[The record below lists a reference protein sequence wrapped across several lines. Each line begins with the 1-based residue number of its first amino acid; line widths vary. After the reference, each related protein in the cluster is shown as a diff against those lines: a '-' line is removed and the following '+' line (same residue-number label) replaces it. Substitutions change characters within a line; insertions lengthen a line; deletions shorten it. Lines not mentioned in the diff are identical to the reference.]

1 MTLFLD
7 IVVLFAV
14 LFMTIVVLTGWGNIT
29 FKLLGVDIPSR
40 LSTYTIW
47 LGFCAVIGVIEFT
60 HLLVA
65 IDFKVALVIAVI
77 GLVGCWFNATS
88 FTTTLLALVRKFPL
102 RAIVISLV
110 AICWAIRAME
120 APTMY
125 DSGLYHFG
133 SIRWLNEEPLVPGLG
148 NLHWRLALNQSYF
161 GFLALLNIAPYWGK
175 GYAAGGLF
183 LLCLTAITTLELS
196 ATFSRLTRLVVGGIL
211 LSYLCLLSG
220 SIANPLPDTGVA
232 LLEVAMF
239 LVLYSE
245 LSQPMAVDP
254 ARQQR
259 LILLAFMCLTIVTIK
274 LSSIG
279 FAAATM
285 LIVIGAIFFK
295 NKPHSAQNKV
305 VFKVALILG
314 FFSLLHLGRGYLL
327 SGAPLFPSSLGS
339 VWSLPWSVEFGVAQ
353 NESQLIYAWAKQP
366 GIASPSELKDGY
378 AWFAPWF
385 AALPRS
391 VLFLFAMSSG
401 LCLLAVTLFLK
412 FGRHASDTRQSYLLV
427 PIFSALLFWFFTAPD
442 VRFLGAILVLYFAA
456 ATSLVLGHLSG
467 PSGYANW
474 LVGPSTLR
482 VFTIC
487 VGVAVLGCFL
497 RWSVLG
503 AKALNGW
510 QAIQSSAV
518 TTQVNRSGLKAA
530 VPLSDNQCWN
540 AALPCAVLLHD
551 SLRKI
556 PIRWPWASEGSST
569 ARYLFTT
576 Q

>member
-14 LFMTIVVLTGWGNIT
+14 LVMTTVALIGWGNIT
-29 FKLLGVDIPSR
+29 FKLLGVDVPSR
-40 LSTYTIW
+40 LSTHTVW
-47 LGFCAVIGVIEFT
+47 LGFCAVIGVIELT

-65 IDFKVALVIAVI
+65 IDFKITLAMAAVGLI
-77 GLVGCWFNATS
+77 GCFSNVTS
-88 FTTTLLALVRKFPL
+88 FTATLLVLVRQFPF
-102 RAIVISLV
+102 RAIAVSLV

-183 LLCLTAITTLELS
+183 LLCLTAVTTLELS
-196 ATFSRLTRLVVGGIL
+196 TTFSRLTRLVVGGIL

-239 LVLYSE
+239 LVLCSE

-254 ARQQR
+254 TRQQR

-285 LIVIGAIFFK
+285 LIVIGTLFFK
-295 NKPHSAQNKV
+295 NKPHSVPNKV
-305 VFKVALILG
+305 VFKVAVILG

-327 SGAPLFPSSLGS
+327 SGAPLFPSSLGG

-366 GIASPSELKDGY
+366 GIASPSEMQDGY

-401 LCLLAVTLFLK
+401 LCFLAVALFLK
-412 FGRHASDTRQSYLLV
+412 LGRQVSDTQQSYLLI

-442 VRFLGAILVLYFAA
+442 VRFLGAILILYFAA
-456 ATSLVLGHLSG
+456 ASSLLLGRLDG
-467 PSGYANW
+467 PNGYAIW
-474 LVGPSTLR
+474 FTRPSTLR
-482 VFTIC
+482 VLTIC

-510 QAIQSSAV
+510 QGIPSSSVA
-518 TTQVNRSGLKAA
+518 TQVNRSGLKAN
-530 VPLSDNQCWN
+530 VPLSDSQCWN

-551 SLRKI
+551 SLRKA
-556 PIRWPWASEGSST
+556 PIHWPRASEGSST
-569 ARYLFTT
+569 TRYLFTT

>member
-1 MTLFLD
+1 
-7 IVVLFAV
+7 V
-14 LFMTIVVLTGWGNIT
+14 
-29 FKLLGVDIPSR
+29 
-40 LSTYTIW
+40 
-47 LGFCAVIGVIEFT
+47 
-60 HLLVA
+60 
-65 IDFKVALVIAVI
+65 AVI

-88 FTTTLLALVRKFPL
+88 FTTQLLALVRQYPL

-120 APTMY
+120 TPTMY

-183 LLCLTAITTLELS
+183 LLCLTAVTTLELS
-196 ATFSRLTRLVVGGIL
+196 ATFSRLTRLVIGGIL
-211 LSYLCLLSG
+211 LSYHCLLSG

-245 LSQPMAVDP
+245 LSQPKAVDP

-274 LSSIG
+274 LSSIA

-285 LIVIGAIFFK
+285 LIVIGTIFFK
-295 NKPHSAQNKV
+295 NNPLIVPNKV
-305 VFKVALILG
+305 VFKVVLILG
-314 FFSLLHLGRGYLL
+314 FLLLLHVGRGYLL
-327 SGAPLFPSSLGS
+327 SGAPLFPSPLGG

-353 NESQLIYAWAKQP
+353 NESELIYAWAKQP
-366 GIASPSELKDGY
+366 GIASPSEMKDGY
-378 AWFAPWF
+378 AWFAQWF

-391 VLFLFAMSSG
+391 ILFLFAMSSG
-401 LCLLAVTLFLK
+401 LCLLAGALFLK
-412 FGRHASDTRQSYLLV
+412 FGRQSSDARQNYLLI
-427 PIFSALLFWFFTAPD
+427 PIFAALLFWFFTAPD

-456 ATSLVLGHLSG
+456 ATSLLLGRLDG
-467 PSGYANW
+467 PSAYAIW
-474 LVGPSTLR
+474 FTRLSTLR
-482 VFTIC
+482 VLAIC

-503 AKALNGW
+503 AKVINGW
-510 QAIQSSAV
+510 QEIPSSSVA
-518 TTQVNRSGLKAA
+518 TQVNRSGLKGD
-530 VPLSDNQCWN
+530 VPLTDGQCWN

-551 SLRKI
+551 SLRKV
-556 PIRWPWASEGSST
+556 PIHWPPASEGSST
-569 ARYLFTT
+569 TRYLFTT

>member
-7 IVVLFAV
+7 IVVLFNILA
-14 LFMTIVVLTGWGNIT
+14 LTTVVLMGWGNLT
-29 FKLLGVDIPSR
+29 FKLLGVALPSR
-40 LSTYTIW
+40 PSSLTVW
-47 LGFCAVIGVIEFT
+47 LGFCVVIAVLEFA

-65 IDFKVALVIAVI
+65 IDFKVALLVAVI

-88 FTTTLLALVRKFPL
+88 FTTQLLALVRQFPL

-161 GFLALLNIAPYWGK
+161 GFLALLNIAPFWGK

-183 LLCLTAITTLELS
+183 LLCLTAVTTLELS

-245 LSQPMAVDP
+245 LSQPKAVDP

-285 LIVIGAIFFK
+285 LIVIGTIFLK
-295 NKPHSAQNKV
+295 NNPLIVPNKV

-314 FFSLLHLGRGYLL
+314 FLLLLHVGRGYLL
-327 SGAPLFPSSLGS
+327 SGAPLFPSPLGG

-353 NESQLIYAWAKQP
+353 NETELIYAWAKQP
-366 GIASPSELKDGY
+366 GIASPSELTDGY
-378 AWFAPWF
+378 AWFAQWF

-391 VLFLFAMSSG
+391 ILFLFAMSSG
-401 LCLLAVTLFLK
+401 LCLLAFALFLK
-412 FGRHASDTRQSYLLV
+412 LGRQASDTRQSYLFV

-442 VRFLGAILVLYFAA
+442 VRFLGAILILYFAA
-456 ATSLVLGHLSG
+456 AASLLLGRLDG
-467 PSGYANW
+467 PDGYAIW
-474 LVGPSTLR
+474 FTRPSTHR
-482 VFTIC
+482 VLTIC
-487 VGVAVLGCFL
+487 VGVGVLGCFL
-497 RWSVLG
+497 RWSVLS
-503 AKALNGW
+503 AKVINGW
-510 QAIQSSAV
+510 QGIPSSSVA
-518 TTQVNRSGLKAA
+518 TQVNRSGLKVD
-530 VPLSDNQCWN
+530 VPLTDGQCWN

-551 SLRKI
+551 SLRKV
-556 PIRWPWASEGSST
+556 PIRWSWASEGGSST
-569 ARYLFTT
+569 RYLFTT

>member
-77 GLVGCWFNATS
+77 GLVGCCFNATS
-88 FTTTLLALVRKFPL
+88 FTTTLLALVRQIPL

-110 AICWAIRAME
+110 AICWAIRTME

-183 LLCLTAITTLELS
+183 LLCLTAVTTLELS

-327 SGAPLFPSSLGS
+327 SGAPLFPSSLGG

-378 AWFAPWF
+378 AWFEPWF

-401 LCLLAVTLFLK
+401 LCLLAATLFFK
-412 FGRHASDTRQSYLLV
+412 FGQQASHTRQSYLLF

-442 VRFLGAILVLYFAA
+442 VRFLGAILILYFAA

-467 PSGYANW
+467 PSSYANW
-474 LVGPSTLR
+474 LARSSTFR

-487 VGVAVLGCFL
+487 VGVALLGCFL

-503 AKALNGW
+503 VKALNGW
-510 QAIQSSAV
+510 QAIQPSAV
-518 TTQVNRSGLKAA
+518 TTQVNRSGLKAS

-551 SLRKI
+551 SLRKV
-556 PIRWPWASEGSST
+556 PIRWPWTSEGNST
-569 ARYLFTT
+569 TRYLFTT